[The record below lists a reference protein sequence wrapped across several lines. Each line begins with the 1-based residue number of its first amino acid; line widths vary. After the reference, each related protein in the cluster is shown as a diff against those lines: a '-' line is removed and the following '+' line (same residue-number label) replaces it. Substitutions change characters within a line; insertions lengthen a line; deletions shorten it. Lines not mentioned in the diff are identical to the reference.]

1 MPFVNES
8 KSSRY
13 HRHRRWAEGLA
24 VAAQASALAV
34 VLASDVSSQLS
45 ETVLRIASGSIG
57 PTLLNV
63 MAASAINGL
72 ALSIVIDLS
81 ALPFVVYS
89 RYVLERRYRTARL
102 ELVVWSRAYAQAM
115 GIHAVVWM
123 SSAIVL
129 YTIVH
134 LWPVVWWLAA
144 GVLFLLITTATTY
157 LGPRVVLPRLYNLRP
172 IARPAL
178 RARLDALTRRVGTP
192 GIEIQEWRVKD
203 GTFRP
208 AAALVGL
215 GSTRRIL
222 LADTLLADYSDDEI
236 EVVAAHELA
245 HYVNHDVWQTI
256 AYEGAV
262 FTLACGTAH
271 LVLNWTAPVFGLS
284 GVRDVAGLPIVA
296 MVAGQVEMALAP
308 VRNLLSRRHERR
320 ADRYALDVTNN
331 PEALASTLRRWGSQT
346 LAEERPS
353 RLVEW
358 FFCSHPSLGD
368 RTAAA
373 QSARMGA
380 SSGQAV

>member
-1 MPFVNES
+1 MPPVNES

-34 VLASDVSSQLS
+34 ILVSDVLSQLS
-45 ETVLRIASGSIG
+45 ETVLRIASGSVG

-63 MAASAINGL
+63 MAASAITGL
-72 ALSIVIDLS
+72 ALSILIDLS
-81 ALPFVVYS
+81 ALPFVLYS
-89 RYVLERRYRTARL
+89 RYALERRYRVSRL
-102 ELVVWSRAYAQAM
+102 ELVVWSRTYAQAM

-123 SSAIVL
+123 LSAMTL

-134 LWPVVWWLAA
+134 VWPVEWWLVA
-144 GVLFLLITTATTY
+144 GVIFLLITTATTY

-172 IARPAL
+172 IARPDL
-178 RARLDALTRRVGTP
+178 RARLDTLARRVGTP
-192 GIEIQEWRVKD
+192 VVEIQEWHVKD
-203 GTFRP
+203 GTSRP

-222 LADTLLADYSDDEI
+222 LADTLLAGYSDDEI

-245 HYVNHDVWQTI
+245 HYLHHDGWQTI

-262 FTLACGTAH
+262 FTLACGAGH
-271 LVLNWTAPVFGLS
+271 LVLNWTAPAFGLS
-284 GVRDVAGLPIVA
+284 GIRDVAGLPILA
-296 MVAGQVEMALAP
+296 MVAGGVEMALAP
-308 VRNLLSRRHERR
+308 VRNFLSRRQERR

-358 FFCSHPSLGD
+358 FFYSHPSLGN

-373 QSARMGA
+373 QSARTM
-380 SSGQAV
+380 SVSGG